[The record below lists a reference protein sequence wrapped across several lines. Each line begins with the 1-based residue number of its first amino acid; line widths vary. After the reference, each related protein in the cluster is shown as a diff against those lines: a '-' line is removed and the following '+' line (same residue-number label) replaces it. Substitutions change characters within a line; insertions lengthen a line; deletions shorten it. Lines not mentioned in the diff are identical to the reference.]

1 MLKYDSLQL
10 TWLGHDGFK
19 IIFTKND
26 KEKKTIYID
35 PYKLS
40 ESRKNAHDADIVLI
54 SHNHFDHL
62 SLEDLRQILNTKTN
76 ILAADECIENL
87 ADLPHERRGVKPG
100 DKLTIQG
107 VPIEVV
113 PAYNT
118 NKNFHPKIDN
128 KLGFVIVLDKY
139 RIYHAGDT
147 DMIPEMEFTKPDIAL
162 VPVSGTYVMTAEEAA
177 KATNEL
183 IKPAKFVVPMHYGT
197 IVGSEK
203 DAMTFRDLVKICET
217 KILNKE

>member
-76 ILAADECIENL
+76 ILAADECIEKL

-128 KLGFVIVLDKY
+128 KLGFIIVLDKY

-162 VPVSGTYVMTAEEAA
+162 VPVSGTYVMTAEERRRQQ
-177 KATNEL
+177 TNL
-183 IKPAKFVVPMHYGT
+183 
-197 IVGSEK
+197 
-203 DAMTFRDLVKICET
+203 
-217 KILNKE
+217 